1 MVCQPPGRVINPFII
16 ILLLCALVS
25 TVSADSVT
33 PPGGITICGY
43 VTYANEIGIWW
54 FNPYDSDFGGVEM
67 WLDDVFLGNT
77 SSGDHFYNAYSA
89 VVGTHTFSTHTFDNS
104 GNVNTTWV
112 NLTFITKEYPGCTE
126 NWTCDTCTRPVIIGA
141 IANFTQ
147 NTTQGL
153 TPLAV
158 EFTDTSTGSPT
169 FWNWSFGDGTY
180 ADIQDVTKTYPSG
193 GYYEINLT
201 VWNTNETRS
210 SKLGYVDVWNRTSNI
225 FTANQTSGNVT
236 FAVLFTDTSYNATSW
251 FWIFDGL
258 NTSTS
263 QSPTF
268 EYAVPGIYSVNHS
281 SGNAHDTF
289 WTNISDYIIAYPP
302 VATVPVANFNA
313 TPTDGVAPLSV
324 QFNDL
329 STSAPVNWNW
339 SFGDGNFS
347 NLQSPLHLYAYPGL
361 FTVSLNASNSAGSN
375 TFTRTDY
382 INVSSSAIPPT
393 AAFTGTPVSGVA
405 PLSVQFNDLSTGTPV
420 NWNWSFGDGNFSN
433 LQNPLHIYAYP
444 GLFTVSLNASNSAGS
459 NTLSRTDYINV
470 TTTAI
475 PPTADFN
482 GTPTSGAAPLSV
494 QFNDLSTGAPV
505 NWNWSFGDGNF
516 SNLQNPLHLYTY
528 PGLFTVSLNASNSAG
543 NDTFTRI
550 NYITVSV
557 TPTIT
562 PTQPT
567 IKPTPS
573 PGGGMVATTVVI
585 ILQPGEQVR
594 RVERPERK
602 YLYPS
607 LEIWKHL
614 DVFLW

>member
-33 PPGGITICGY
+33 PPGGVTICGY

-104 GNVNTTWV
+104 SNVNTTWV

-126 NWTCDTCTRPVIIGA
+126 NWTCENCSRPVIPGA

-158 EFTDTSTGSPT
+158 EFTDMSTGSPT

-225 FTANQTSGNVT
+225 FAANQTSGNVT
-236 FAVLFTDTSYNATSW
+236 FAVLFTDTSDNATSW
-251 FWIFDGL
+251 FWIFDGF

-324 QFNDL
+324 QFNDQ
-329 STSAPVNWNW
+329 STGVPENWNW

-347 NLQSPLHLYAYPGL
+347 NLQSPLYLYAYPGL
-361 FTVSLNASNSAGSN
+361 FTVL
-375 TFTRTDY
+375 R
-382 INVSSSAIPPT
+382 
-393 AAFTGTPVSGVA
+393 PV
-405 PLSVQFNDLSTGTPV
+405 Q
-420 NWNWSFGDGNFSN
+420 
-433 LQNPLHIYAYP
+433 
-444 GLFTVSLNASNSAGS
+444 
-459 NTLSRTDYINV
+459 
-470 TTTAI
+470 
-475 PPTADFN
+475 
-482 GTPTSGAAPLSV
+482 
-494 QFNDLSTGAPV
+494 
-505 NWNWSFGDGNF
+505 
-516 SNLQNPLHLYTY
+516 
-528 PGLFTVSLNASNSAG
+528 
-543 NDTFTRI
+543 
-550 NYITVSV
+550 
-557 TPTIT
+557 
-562 PTQPT
+562 
-567 IKPTPS
+567 
-573 PGGGMVATTVVI
+573 
-585 ILQPGEQVR
+585 
-594 RVERPERK
+594 
-602 YLYPS
+602 
-607 LEIWKHL
+607 
-614 DVFLW
+614 